1 MFKHVSL
8 MWLCGAMVA
17 FAVVV
22 VVFTGKAFALLPA
35 FACMAMMVLMM
46 RMMGRGSGQGPDGDK
61 P

>member
-22 VVFTGKAFALLPA
+22 VAFTGKAFALLPLL
-35 FACMAMMVLMM
+35 ACMAMMVMMM
-46 RMMGRGSGQGPDGDK
+46 RMMGGGSRRGPDGDK